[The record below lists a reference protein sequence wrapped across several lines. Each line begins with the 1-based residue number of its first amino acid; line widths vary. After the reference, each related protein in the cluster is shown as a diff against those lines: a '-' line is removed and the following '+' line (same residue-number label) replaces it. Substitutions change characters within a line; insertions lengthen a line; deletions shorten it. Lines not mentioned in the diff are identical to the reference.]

1 MLFVGQQQQLIKQQ
15 MDVRPNLRNNNNTL
29 NVSQRKKNFFINPQN
44 NNNPTLRKKLATN
57 NVSFLIFCSKL
68 KFNVVGLLI
77 AIIIVLFYF
86 LK

>member
-44 NNNPTLRKKLATN
+44 NNNPTMRKKLATN
-57 NVSFLIFCSKL
+57 NVSFLIFYSK
-68 KFNVVGLLI
+68 FDVVGLLI
-77 AIIIVLFYF
+77 AIIIMALFYF
-86 LK
+86 FK